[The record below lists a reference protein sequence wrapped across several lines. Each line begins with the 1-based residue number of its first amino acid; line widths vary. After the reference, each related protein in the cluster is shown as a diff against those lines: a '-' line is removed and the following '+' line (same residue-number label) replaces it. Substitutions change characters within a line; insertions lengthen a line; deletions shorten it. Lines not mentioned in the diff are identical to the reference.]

1 MKNTNLIK
9 RFLRYIKM
17 DTQCSAEN
25 DCCPSTEKQRFFAA
39 MLAEEMRNIG
49 IQNVRISENAL
60 VFGCLPASPGYEESP
75 ALGLISHMD
84 TALEAPGGCLHP
96 GIVEN
101 YDGSVIPLGTSG
113 KTLDPALFQNLLE
126 VKGHT
131 LITTDGT
138 TLLGADDKAGIA
150 EIMTVAEMLLASGEP
165 HGKICF
171 GFTPDEEIVR
181 GVQYFDVVD
190 FGADFAYTVD
200 GGRCYEIKYQ
210 NFNAASGTFVIQ
222 GRSIHPGA
230 AKDQMINA
238 CGIAVEIAS
247 MLPADQKPEKTEGK
261 EGFFHLYQME
271 GDVNS
276 ASLKYLVRDHDNT
289 EFERKKALL
298 RDIASVMCRQYG
310 QQTVHLELKDQ
321 YHNMEKVIDRYPFLI
336 EIAENAVRDSGYD
349 PKIVPIRGGTD
360 GAFLSLRGLPCPNL
374 GTGGRNCHGE
384 YEFISVQEMNAVV
397 QMLLSI
403 IRQFRSLRE
412 RNRENR

>member
-1 MKNTNLIK
+1 MKFPGEVE
-9 RFLRYIKM
+9 RFLKYVKI
-17 DTQCSAEN
+17 DTQSSEESKG
-25 DCCPSTEKQRFFAA
+25 CPSTEKQRVFAA
-39 MLAEEMRNIG
+39 MLAEEMRSIG
-49 IQNVRISENAL
+49 IQNVRISENAF
-60 VFGCLPASPGYEESP
+60 VFGCLPASPGYEECP
-75 ALGLISHMD
+75 VLGLIAHMD

-96 GIVEN
+96 GMVEK
-101 YDGSVIPLGTSG
+101 YDGSVIPLGQSG
-113 KTLDPALFQNLLE
+113 KTLDSVLFPELLKF
-126 VKGHT
+126 KGHT

-150 EIMTVAEMLLASGEP
+150 EIMTAAEKLAASEEP

-171 GFTPDEEIVR
+171 GFTPDEEI
-181 GVQYFDVVD
+181 GQGAQYFDIAD

-200 GGRCYEIKYQ
+200 GGACNEIEYQ

-222 GRSIHPGA
+222 GRSIHPGS
-230 AKDQMINA
+230 AKGLMVNA

-336 EIAENAVRDSGYD
+336 ETAENAVRDSGYD

-403 IRQFRSLRE
+403 VRQFGSLRE